1 MKASKSVVQSSKM
14 DLDPPIKLEDVLDNM
29 DQFIKKRR
37 TETEINYRL
46 RIWKSKDLWEYV
58 KIEWKNEDVKNE
70 DAKSEEMMEKMLE
83 MKHQVYR
90 MDEDDI
96 DKEVKDTIYKMGTID
111 RSTKDHEYIWCEMY
125 IEYLKE
131 RKDELQMEV
140 GMKRCRM

>member
-1 MKASKSVVQSSKM
+1 M
-14 DLDPPIKLEDVLDNM
+14 DLDFFKKLEVSVTM
-29 DQFIKKRR
+29 ERIIKRQR
-37 TETEINYRL
+37 TETEIDYRL
-46 RIWKSKDLWEYV
+46 RIWKSRELWDYV
-58 KIEWKNEDVKNE
+58 QLEWK
-70 DAKSEEMMEKMLE
+70 EEEIGDEEYMMEKMLE
-83 MKHQVYR
+83 MKRQVHR

-96 DKEVKDTIYKMGTID
+96 DREVKSTIEFMRALD

>member
-1 MKASKSVVQSSKM
+1 M
-14 DLDPPIKLEDVLDNM
+14 DLDFFKKVEVSVTM

-58 KIEWKNEDVKNE
+58 KLEWKKEDV
-70 DAKSEEMMEKMLE
+70 DDEEMMEKMLE
-83 MKHQVYR
+83 MKRQVHR

-96 DKEVKDTIYKMGTID
+96 DKEVKDTILFMKTLD
-111 RSTKDHEYIWCEMY
+111 RSTKEHEYIWCEMY

-131 RKDELQMEV
+131 RKDELHIQV

>member
-1 MKASKSVVQSSKM
+1 M
-14 DLDPPIKLEDVLDNM
+14 ER
-29 DQFIKKRR
+29 FIKKRR

-58 KIEWKNEDVKNE
+58 KIEWKKEDVKNE
-70 DAKSEEMMEKMLE
+70 DAKSEEMMEKMLQ
-83 MKHQVYR
+83 MKHHVYR

-96 DKEVKDTIYKMGTID
+96 DREVKGTIESMKNID
-111 RSTKDHEYIWCEMY
+111 RSTKEHEYIWCEMY
-125 IEYLKE
+125 IEYLNE

>member
-1 MKASKSVVQSSKM
+1 MKASKPDRIIRSSKM

-58 KIEWKNEDVKNE
+58 KLEWKKEDV
-70 DAKSEEMMEKMLE
+70 DDEEMMEKMLE
-83 MKHQVYR
+83 MKQHVYR
-90 MDEDDI
+90 MDQSGI
-96 DKEVKDTIYKMGTID
+96 DNEIKDKIHEMETID

>member
-1 MKASKSVVQSSKM
+1 M

-58 KIEWKNEDVKNE
+58 KLEWKKEDV
-70 DAKSEEMMEKMLE
+70 DDEEMMEKMLE
-83 MKHQVYR
+83 MKQHVYR
-90 MDEDDI
+90 MDQSGI
-96 DKEVKDTIYKMGTID
+96 DNEIKDKIHEMETID